1 MSVQTRVTGSG
12 KVGWRARWSEAGR
25 DSAMR
30 SRTFDTKRAAL
41 LFEADLCRAAQLGA
55 HAPVKP
61 FPDRMGGW
69 LEVWLARGAHDWA
82 RTTHAGRRS
91 HLSKWVTP
99 YLADTRLK
107 ALGPARI
114 LEWREAIRADGC
126 NAKQVN
132 AVMRTLSAALA
143 AAVDAGKLPS
153 NPATGIRR
161 LSTDTVRRDALSA
174 EQAEAIR
181 AALPTQRDRV
191 MWGLLYLAGLR
202 TEEALALRW
211 QDIRGLSRTGGRIA
225 VDRVF
230 VAGEIRQRT
239 KTGAGRD
246 VEIIAALAEDL
257 IRHHEQTAPASGD
270 DLVCPS
276 RVGTHPT
283 WRTGAIAFGGPLW
296 TPWACHGRRLIRDGA
311 PTSR

>member
-1 MSVQTRVTGSG
+1 
-12 KVGWRARWSEAGR
+12 
-25 DSAMR
+25 
-30 SRTFDTKRAAL
+30 
-41 LFEADLCRAAQLGA
+41 
-55 HAPVKP
+55 
-61 FPDRMGGW
+61 
-69 LEVWLARGAHDWA
+69 
-82 RTTHAGRRS
+82 
-91 HLSKWVTP
+91 
-99 YLADTRLK
+99 
-107 ALGPARI
+107 
-114 LEWREAIRADGC
+114 
-126 NAKQVN
+126 
-132 AVMRTLSAALA
+132 MRTLSAALA

-181 AALPTQRDRV
+181 AALPTQRDRL

-257 IRHHEQTAPASGD
+257 IRHHEQTAPTSGD

-276 RVGTHPT
+276 RVGTPILPGELAQSRLAAGCGRRRRIVGNALH
-283 WRTGAIAFGGPLW
+283 GAAHVHLADDSRGGVAGRRGGVRGAHIGGDNLEALRPHVRWGTHHGGGPDGSDS
-296 TPWACHGRRLIRDGA
+296 PGGAARGA
-311 PTSR
+311 PKWLGPSIRRVQRDRAAVTLLETQKARQSGPFAQCGLRD